1 MPGFKAPRSARC
13 RIIGTL
19 MWSLL
24 LIAFAM
30 AMPMQQ
36 PGDLDAVMQRASAY
50 VAQYETAL
58 GNLIATEEY
67 LQTWTNGRNARIAQR
82 RTLSDVLLIQVG
94 SEWSALRKVTR
105 VDGSKLKTDEKGFA
119 EAFEDSPANNSKRLL
134 QMKTESTQYNLG
146 NILREINLSTF
157 ALKVL
162 RQTEIERFNFEK
174 SRSEKIN
181 GVSTWAVHFAER
193 GLQTLVRGEHG
204 ERLYSTGTL
213 WIDPLT
219 GRVLKTEFIVENPF
233 ADPPVKAR
241 TVVNYTRGKATDLLV
256 PKSML
261 EHYESRGTSID
272 CLADYSDFRR
282 FEVDVKFDF
291 GPTKPQ

>member
-1 MPGFKAPRSARC
+1 
-13 RIIGTL
+13 
-19 MWSLL
+19 
-24 LIAFAM
+24 M

-36 PGDLDAVMQRASAY
+36 PDNLDVVMQRASAY
-50 VAQYETAL
+50 VATYEAAL

-82 RTLSDVLLIQVG
+82 RTHSDVLLIRVG
-94 SEWSALRKVTR
+94 SEWSALRKVNR
-105 VDGSKLKTDEKGFA
+105 VDGLKVKTDEKSFA
-119 EAFEDSPANNSKRLL
+119 EAFEHSPANNSKRLQ

-146 NILREINLSTF
+146 NILREINLPTF

-162 RQTEIERFNFEK
+162 RASEIERFNFEK
-174 SRSEKIN
+174 ARTEKIN

-193 GLQTLVRGEHG
+193 GLQVLVRGDHG

-213 WIDPLT
+213 WIDPAT

-233 ADPPVKAR
+233 TAPPVKAR
-241 TVVNYTRGKATDLLV
+241 TVVNYTRGKIVDLLV
-256 PKSML
+256 PKSMQ
-261 EHYESRGTSID
+261 EHYETQGSAID
-272 CLADYSDFRR
+272 CIADYSDFRR

-291 GPTKPQ
+291 GPTKPR

>member
-1 MPGFKAPRSARC
+1 
-13 RIIGTL
+13 
-19 MWSLL
+19 
-24 LIAFAM
+24 
-30 AMPMQQ
+30 MQQ
-36 PGDLDAVMQRASAY
+36 PADLGAVMQHASTY
-50 VAQYETAL
+50 VAKYEAAL

-94 SEWSALRKVTR
+94 SEWSALRKVNR
-105 VDGSKLKTDEKGFA
+105 VDGVKVKTDEKGFA

-146 NILREINLSTF
+146 NILREINLPTF

-162 RQTEIERFNFEK
+162 RPSEIERFNFEK
-174 SRSEKIN
+174 SRTEKVN
-181 GVSTWAVHFAER
+181 GVSTWVVHFAER
-193 GLQTLVRGEHG
+193 GLQTLVHGDHG

-219 GRVLKTEFIVENPF
+219 GQVLKTEFIVENPYTQP
-233 ADPPVKAR
+233 AVKAR
-241 TVVNYTRGKATDLLV
+241 TVVNYSRGKTIDLLV
-256 PKSML
+256 PKSMQ
-261 EHYESRGTSID
+261 EHYETRGSAID
-272 CLADYSDFRR
+272 CLADYSGFRR

-291 GPTKPQ
+291 GSTKPQ

>member
-1 MPGFKAPRSARC
+1 
-13 RIIGTL
+13 
-19 MWSLL
+19 MWGLV
-24 LIAFAM
+24 LIAIAA

-36 PGDLDAVMQRASAY
+36 PDLNAVMQRAAAY
-50 VAQYETAL
+50 VSSYEAAL

-67 LQTWTNGRNARIAQR
+67 VQTWTNGRNARIAQR
-82 RTLSDVLLIQVG
+82 RTHSDVLLIQVG

-105 VDGSKLKTDEKGFA
+105 VDGLKVKTDDKSFA
-119 EAFEDSPANNSKRLL
+119 EAFEDSPANNSKRLI
-134 QMKTESTQYNLG
+134 QMKTESTAYNLG
-146 NILREINLSTF
+146 NILREINLPTF

-162 RQTEIERFNFEK
+162 RANEIEHFNFEK
-174 SRSEKIN
+174 SATEKIN

-193 GLQTLVRGEHG
+193 GLRTLVRGDRG

-219 GRVLKTEFIVENPF
+219 GRVLKTEFIVENPY
-233 ADPPVKAR
+233 AEPAVKAR
-241 TVVNYTRGKATDLLV
+241 TVVNYSRGKVTDLLV
-256 PKSML
+256 PKSMQ